1 MSNFRRKKILETLQN
16 KQLSFAEQDEIL
28 GPYEDY
34 LERVFDQFEAGNE
47 KSRDESSQMSYRPK
61 GLDMKRLEEED
72 SNLESDA
79 DTIRPPNLTVDGEFA
94 EALADK

>member
-16 KQLSFAEQDEIL
+16 KQLSFEEQDEIL

-34 LERVFDQFEAGNE
+34 LERVFDQFEANND
-47 KSRDESSQMSYRPK
+47 KSREESSQMSYRPK

-79 DTIRPPNLTVDGEFA
+79 GSIRPPNLNDEKEFA
-94 EALADK
+94 GALADK

>member
-16 KQLSFAEQDEIL
+16 KQLSFEEQDEIL

-34 LERVFDQFEAGNE
+34 LERVFDQFNNCDRSGE
-47 KSRDESSQMSYRPK
+47 ESSQLSYGLK
-61 GLDMKRLEEED
+61 GLDMKRLEEEE

-79 DTIRPPNLTVDGEFA
+79 ESSCKRDFITKINDDVAFA
-94 EALADK
+94 